1 MIDIFVY
8 QNYRDYLRDFY
19 AEQKRTKKNFS
30 YRAFAKKAGINA
42 SAFLYYVIKGQRN
55 LTKSSAAQV
64 AKAIGMS
71 IREEEFFE
79 NLVSFNQSKSILE
92 KTKYYN
98 RLLQSQKPKKIE
110 KVKRENFEY
119 YSHWYHS
126 VIRELVTL
134 VNFKDDY
141 QFLGMCTLPALTA
154 KEAMKSVALLEKLGF
169 IAKNEEGR
177 YELANPVIATWS
189 TGSEVFII
197 EKFQQEMLELARQ
210 SFTVFAKAERLNAS
224 TTLKISKSTFEFFKT
239 KTREFRAELLEL
251 ARLDQNPEEVY
262 QFTFNLF
269 PVGRVYAKSR

>member
-1 MIDIFVY
+1 MVDIFTY
-8 QNYRDYLRDFY
+8 QNYREYLRDY
-19 AEQKRTKKNFS
+19 YNEQKRLKRNFS

-42 SAFLYYVIKGQRN
+42 SAFLYYVIRGQRN
-55 LTKSSAAQV
+55 LTKSSASQIT
-64 AKAIGMS
+64 KAIGMTL
-71 IREEEFFE
+71 REEEFFE
-79 NLVSFNQSKSILE
+79 NLVSFNQSKTILE

-98 RLLQSQKPKKIE
+98 RLLKSQIPKKIE
-110 KVKRENFEY
+110 KVKRDNFEY
-119 YSHWYHS
+119 YSNWYHS

-134 VNFKDDY
+134 IDFKGDY
-141 QFLGMCTLPALTA
+141 QFLGTCTLPAITA
-154 KEAMKSVALLEKLGF
+154 REAQKSVALLEKLEF
-169 IAKNEEGR
+169 ISKNENGR

-189 TGSEVFII
+189 TGSEVFVI

-210 SFTVFAKAERLNAS
+210 SFASFSKVERMNAS

-269 PVGRVYAKSR
+269 PVGRVNAKS